1 MSSHATF
8 HLSPPDVFNFFL
20 DDDDDEM
27 LMGYYILFIMIVLPW
42 KIYTF
47 QR

>member
-20 DDDDDEM
+20 DDDDEM
-27 LMGYYILFIMIVLPW
+27 LMGYYILFIMIVLP
-42 KIYTF
+42 
-47 QR
+47 